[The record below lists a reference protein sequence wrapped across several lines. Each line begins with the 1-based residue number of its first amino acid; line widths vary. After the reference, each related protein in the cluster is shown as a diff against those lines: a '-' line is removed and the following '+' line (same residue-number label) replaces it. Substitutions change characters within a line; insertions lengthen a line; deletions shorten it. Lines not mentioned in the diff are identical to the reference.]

1 MSEYEASLRVPVSPE
16 TLFAAASDP
25 RRVGEWVPVLDTAE
39 RAGAD
44 ALTVHGD
51 VGDREAL
58 WRAQDDQRRVE
69 WGSRGDGRY
78 AGWLQVHAS
87 GTEADECEV
96 VLHLSFLGDQAA
108 AHAGRAADDVERE
121 LDQALNRLADLARTA

>member
-1 MSEYEASLRVPVSPE
+1 MSEYEASLRVPAAPE
-16 TLFAAASDP
+16 KVFAVASDP
-25 RRVGEWVPVLDTAE
+25 GRVGEWVPVVDAAE

-51 VGDREAL
+51 LGDREAL
-58 WRAQDDQRRVE
+58 WRARDDQRRVE

-78 AGWLQVHAS
+78 AGWLQVYAS
-87 GTEADECEV
+87 GTEGDECEV

-108 AHAGRAADDVERE
+108 AHAGRAAAEVEQE
-121 LDQALNRLADLARTA
+121 LDQALRRLADLARAG